1 MRHQRATDAAGR
13 GEELAA
19 ASSLPCGL
27 IAAETSV
34 SLRRW
39 VFFLSLLF
47 CFVLLVS
54 EFQEQVSVTGIFS
67 ECYDFHSSSN

>member
-27 IAAETSV
+27 TAAETSV
-34 SLRRW
+34 SLQRW
-39 VFFLSLLF
+39 VFFCRC
-47 CFVLLVS
+47 CFVL
-54 EFQEQVSVTGIFS
+54 F
-67 ECYDFHSSSN
+67 C